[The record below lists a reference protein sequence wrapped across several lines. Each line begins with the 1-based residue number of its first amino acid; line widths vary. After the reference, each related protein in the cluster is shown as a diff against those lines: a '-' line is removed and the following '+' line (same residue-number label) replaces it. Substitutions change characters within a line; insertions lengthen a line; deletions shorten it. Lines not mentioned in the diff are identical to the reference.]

1 MLSKRISSMLLGGA
15 AVAGLSS
22 GTQASLTYDLRAAL
36 SSNPNNV
43 VVDGKN
49 VNVTQASGTI
59 TFNVF
64 AVVVASDNG
73 NALDEGFVAGNGNFL
88 STGASVKGNLA
99 ALRGPL
105 YLGTGGSDGTIQ
117 DLDNDGDLDVGGT
130 NTTGAANFFNPR
142 VGTAPTPIMGASQLV
157 GTVTMS
163 LTGGTLSGN
172 TLVNFQVKP
181 GNPLGTAQWIEN
193 GVSTIANGTTAIFQA
208 GPDVVLHT
216 TIVPEPTTIGLIGLA
231 GLGMLARRR
240 K

>member
-22 GTQASLTYDLRAAL
+22 AAQASLTYDLRAAL
-36 SSNPNNV
+36 SSNVNNPI
-43 VVDGKN
+43 VDGKN
-49 VNVTQASGTI
+49 VTVNQASGTI

-64 AVVVASDNG
+64 AVVVAPDNG

-88 STGASVKGNLA
+88 STGPTHGNLVA
-99 ALRGPL
+99 ARGPL
-105 YLGTGGSDGTIQ
+105 YLGTGGSDGTVQ
-117 DLDNDGDLDVGGT
+117 DLDGDGDLDVGGT

-142 VGTAPTPIMGASQLV
+142 VGTAPTPIMGSSQLV
-157 GTVTMS
+157 GTVVMT
-163 LTGGTLSGN
+163 LTGGLGAT
-172 TLVNFQVKP
+172 TVNFQVKP

-193 GVSTIANGTTAIFQA
+193 GVSTIAGSGNPPAVFQA
-208 GPDVVLHT
+208 GSPVNLNS
-216 TIVPEPTTIGLIGLA
+216 VPEPTTIGLIGLA